1 MIVEPVSGPQSTGNT
16 STNLAKLVRNGGEP
30 WAGASTVVDTALDFS
45 VNSTI
50 TARIWTDA
58 PIGTKIMFKT
68 EEAVN
73 PGNNSGEKDVFTTK
87 TGEWED
93 LVFDFSGVTNANQ
106 IN

>member
-1 MIVEPVSGPQSTGNT
+1 
-16 STNLAKLVRNGGEP
+16 
-30 WAGASTVVDTALDFS
+30 
-45 VNSTI
+45 
-50 TARIWTDA
+50 
-58 PIGTKIMFKT
+58 MFKT

-106 IN
+106 NKLVFIPDNGNVGDGSATSTYYFDDITQAAPPPPPSRFTI